1 MAFRFVGYVIGI
13 TTLKKSAVV
22 KHPSHPFFSIKK
34 KISVLVIKI
43 CPLI

>member
-22 KHPSHPFFSIKK
+22 KHPSHPFFLLK